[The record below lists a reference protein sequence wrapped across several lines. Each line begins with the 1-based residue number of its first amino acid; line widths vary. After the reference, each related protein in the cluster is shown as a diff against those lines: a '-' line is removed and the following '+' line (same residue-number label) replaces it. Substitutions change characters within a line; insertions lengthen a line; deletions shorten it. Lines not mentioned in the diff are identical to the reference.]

1 MANLFDNVLGNSIE
15 NLKSS
20 IVKHG
25 GVAQENR
32 FAIYM
37 SPPKQT
43 LFNFDLNAIITNA
56 ISGGKFNAASLI
68 NDPRDM
74 AILCES
80 CSLPGR
86 QILTADY
93 QSVKQSVKVPY
104 GFINEDVTF
113 TFLLTNDYYIKK
125 IFDRW
130 SDQILNYN
138 TYRASYMKDYVTDVT
153 IVQLNKKNLPV
164 YKVIL
169 HNAYP
174 ITFNPI
180 TLDNNA
186 ENTAQ
191 KFSVT
196 LTYENFFVDRVP
208 AETNPIAK
216 FNFGVEIGQ
225 ITDVDTGVPIANAP
239 GVDSNV
245 DVIRTAPDVYSDA
258 PIISKDKYGLSN
270 LSAYQNNIPG

>member
-1 MANLFDNVLGNSIE
+1 MANLIDNVLGNSIE

-32 FAIYM
+32 FAVYM
-37 SPPKQT
+37 TPPNQT
-43 LFNFDLNAIITNA
+43 LFNIDLSNIITSA
-56 ISGGKFNAASLI
+56 ISGTFNVRSLI
-68 NDPRDM
+68 NDPRDI

-80 CSLPGR
+80 CTLPGR

-93 QSVKQSVKVPY
+93 QSVKQSVKIPY

-125 IFDRW
+125 IFDHW
-130 SDQILNYN
+130 SDQIIGYN
-138 TYRASYMKDYVTDVT
+138 NYRANYLNNYVTDVT
-153 IVQLNKKNLPV
+153 IVQLNKKNLPI
-164 YKVIL
+164 YKVVL

-174 ITFNPI
+174 VTFNPI

-196 LTYENFFVDRVP
+196 MTYENFFVDRVP
-208 AETNPIAK
+208 AEPKVPAGNVIIGDLAVQKIGVSDVFSDKPVVSTDK
-216 FNFGVEIGQ
+216 F
-225 ITDVDTGVPIANAP
+225 
-239 GVDSNV
+239 
-245 DVIRTAPDVYSDA
+245 
-258 PIISKDKYGLSN
+258 GLSN
-270 LSAYQNNIPG
+270 LTAFQNSTPAS

>member
-1 MANLFDNVLGNSIE
+1 MANFFDNVLGNSIE

-32 FAIYM
+32 FAVYM
-37 SPPKQT
+37 TPPNQT
-43 LFNFDLNAIITNA
+43 LFNIDLSNIITSA
-56 ISGGKFNAASLI
+56 ISGTFNVRSLI
-68 NDPRDM
+68 NDPRDI

-80 CSLPGR
+80 CTLPGR

-130 SDQILNYN
+130 SDQIINYS

-153 IVQLNKKNLPV
+153 IVQLNKKNLPI
-164 YKVIL
+164 YKVVL
-169 HNAYP
+169 QNAYP

-196 LTYENFFVDRVP
+196 LTYENFFVDKVP
-208 AETNPIAK
+208 DEPKIQEGKVIIGDLAVQKIGVSDVFSDKPVVSTDK
-216 FNFGVEIGQ
+216 F
-225 ITDVDTGVPIANAP
+225 
-239 GVDSNV
+239 
-245 DVIRTAPDVYSDA
+245 
-258 PIISKDKYGLSN
+258 GLSN
-270 LSAYQNNIPG
+270 LTAFQNSTPDS

>member
-1 MANLFDNVLGNSIE
+1 MANLIDNVLGNSIE

-32 FAIYM
+32 FAVYM
-37 SPPKQT
+37 TPPNQIP
-43 LFNFDLNAIITNA
+43 LNLDLNAIVINA
-56 ISGGKFNAASLI
+56 LSGGKFNEKSLF
-68 NDPRDM
+68 NDPRDI

-80 CSLPGR
+80 CTLPGR

-93 QSVKQSVKVPY
+93 QSIKQSVKVPY

-125 IFDRW
+125 MFDTW
-130 SDQILNYN
+130 SDQIINYSS
-138 TYRASYMKDYVTDVT
+138 YRASYMKDYVTDVT
-153 IVQLNKKNLPV
+153 IVQLNKKNLPI
-164 YKVIL
+164 YKVVL
-169 HNAYP
+169 QNAYP

-208 AETNPIAK
+208 DEPKIPAGKVIIGDLAVQKIGVSDVFSDKPVVSTDK
-216 FNFGVEIGQ
+216 F
-225 ITDVDTGVPIANAP
+225 
-239 GVDSNV
+239 
-245 DVIRTAPDVYSDA
+245 
-258 PIISKDKYGLSN
+258 GLSN
-270 LSAYQNNIPG
+270 LTAFQNSTPGV

>member
-1 MANLFDNVLGNSIE
+1 MANLIDNVLGNSIE

-32 FAIYM
+32 FAVYM
-37 SPPKQT
+37 TPPEQT
-43 LFNFDLNAIITNA
+43 LFNLDLNSIITGA
-56 ISGGKFNAASLI
+56 LSGTFNVRSLI
-68 NDPRDM
+68 NDPRDI

-80 CSLPGR
+80 CTLPGR

-93 QSVKQSVKVPY
+93 QSIKQSIKIPY

-130 SDQILNYN
+130 SDQIIGYN
-138 TYRASYMKDYVTDVT
+138 NYRANYLVNYVTDVT
-153 IVQLNKKNLPV
+153 IVQLNKKNLPI
-164 YKVIL
+164 YKVVL

-174 ITFNPI
+174 VTFNPI

-196 LTYENFFVDRVP
+196 MTYENFFVDRVP
-208 AETNPIAK
+208 AEPKASPFITSSSFTPKAPVKVSTDYEILPNIMNQSKYEVSPRENFNSILTNG
-216 FNFGVEIGQ
+216 N
-225 ITDVDTGVPIANAP
+225 
-239 GVDSNV
+239 
-245 DVIRTAPDVYSDA
+245 Y
-258 PIISKDKYGLSN
+258 LSP
-270 LSAYQNNIPG
+270 LKKP

>member
-1 MANLFDNVLGNSIE
+1 MANLIDNVLGNSIE

-32 FAIYM
+32 FAVYM
-37 SPPKQT
+37 TPPEQT
-43 LFNFDLNAIITNA
+43 LFNLDLNAIITGA
-56 ISGGKFNAASLI
+56 LSGTFNVRSLI
-68 NDPRDM
+68 NDPRDI

-80 CSLPGR
+80 CTLPGR

-93 QSVKQSVKVPY
+93 QSIKQSVKIPY

-130 SDQILNYN
+130 SDQIIGYN
-138 TYRASYMKDYVTDVT
+138 NYRANYLVNYVTDVT
-153 IVQLNKKNLPV
+153 IVQLNKKNLPI
-164 YKVIL
+164 YKVVL

-174 ITFNPI
+174 VTFNPI

-208 AETNPIAK
+208 AEPRVSI
-216 FNFGVEIGQ
+216 
-225 ITDVDTGVPIANAP
+225 
-239 GVDSNV
+239 
-245 DVIRTAPDVYSDA
+245 PDVMSVPTRLSTNQIVDL
-258 PIISKDKYGLSN
+258 PTTISPNISGL
-270 LSAYQNNIPG
+270 A

>member
-1 MANLFDNVLGNSIE
+1 MATLLSKAANKLLGNSIDD
-15 NLKSS
+15 LKSA

-32 FAIYM
+32 FAVYM
-37 SPPKQT
+37 SPPSQSVVN
-43 LFNFDLNAIITNA
+43 LDLNAIVMNA
-56 ISGGKFNAASLI
+56 LSGGKF
-68 NDPRDM
+68 RDNSFFNLPWE
-74 AILCES
+74 IGFLCES
-80 CSLPGR
+80 CTLPGR

-125 IFDRW
+125 MFDNW
-130 SDQILNYN
+130 SDQIINYS

-153 IVQLNKKNLPV
+153 IVQLNKKNLPI
-164 YKVIL
+164 YKVVL
-169 HNAYP
+169 QNAYP
-174 ITFNPI
+174 VTFNPI

-208 AETNPIAK
+208 AEPKVPEGKVIIGDLAVQKLGVSDVFSDKPVVSADK
-216 FNFGVEIGQ
+216 F
-225 ITDVDTGVPIANAP
+225 
-239 GVDSNV
+239 
-245 DVIRTAPDVYSDA
+245 
-258 PIISKDKYGLSN
+258 GLSN
-270 LSAYQNNIPG
+270 LTAFQNSTPGA

>member
-80 CSLPGR
+80 CTLPGR

-208 AETNPIAK
+208 AETNPISK

-239 GVDSNV
+239 GVDSKV

-270 LSAYQNNIPG
+270 LSAYQNNIPR

>member
-1 MANLFDNVLGNSIE
+1 MANLIDNVLGNSIE

-32 FAIYM
+32 FAVYM
-37 SPPKQT
+37 TPPEQT
-43 LFNFDLNAIITNA
+43 LFNLDLNSIITGA
-56 ISGGKFNAASLI
+56 LSGTFNVRSLI
-68 NDPRDM
+68 NDPRDI

-80 CSLPGR
+80 CTLPGR

-93 QSVKQSVKVPY
+93 QSIKQSVKIPY

-130 SDQILNYN
+130 SDQIIGYN
-138 TYRASYMKDYVTDVT
+138 NYRANYLNNYVTDVT
-153 IVQLNKKNLPV
+153 IVQLNKKNLPI
-164 YKVIL
+164 YKVVL

-196 LTYENFFVDRVP
+196 LTYENFFVDKVP
-208 AETNPIAK
+208 TVREK
-216 FNFGVEIGQ
+216 
-225 ITDVDTGVPIANAP
+225 VDLGIPLIDPPPPRAI
-239 GVDSNV
+239 VDLP
-245 DVIRTAPDVYSDA
+245 TT
-258 PIISKDKYGLSN
+258 ISPNISGL
-270 LSAYQNNIPG
+270 A